1 MAPDRKAS
9 SSPKPAQQ
17 PKWPTARRSVH
28 FAFSPIPAQTNPQ
41 PSFLF
46 PPHPPLSPSYLPV
59 HLSVL
64 FSTFAP
70 SLFLLF
76 SFFFPFSLSLV
87 QVHPWHLPPARR
99 KKKSQKCTG
108 VLGKRKK
115 RVIISDGVPPLR
127 IGPLI
132 PSSPETLLS
141 SLVLKFAFFS
151 FTLTTTHSPHPSS
164 RLSGPVV
171 AVRIPSLRRLT

>member
-1 MAPDRKAS
+1 MANRA
-9 SSPKPAQQ
+9 
-17 PKWPTARRSVH
+17 
-28 FAFSPIPAQTNPQ
+28 AFSPFCIQSNPSTNKPTTVFSF
-41 PSFLF
+41 PS
-46 PPHPPLSPSYLPV
+46 PP
-59 HLSVL
+59 
-64 FSTFAP
+64 STFAFLSP
-70 SLFLLF
+70 RAPVRPFFYLRSLSFLALFL
-76 SFFFPFSLSLV
+76 FFPFSLSLV